1 MAHNYDQ
8 NLALS
13 NAVYGS
19 ASMAGVHED
28 WMERL
33 EDQNLLDREIE
44 FMPSTDAMEVRR
56 TSHKGL
62 TAPELATLMAY
73 TKIVLEDEI
82 LASDLPDDPYLADRL
97 INYFPTQMRERY
109 AEQMPKHRL
118 SREIVSTV
126 VVNQFVNSSGI
137 TCFHRLSSETG
148 AGAAD
153 VIRAQ
158 IAARAIFGAD
168 ELDQAIRGLDH
179 QIDAQ
184 AQTVLRMEVRT
195 LIERATRWLIN
206 NRSRPI
212 DIGAAVGQF
221 ADGVQTV
228 QRALPTLLTG
238 RDAEALAQRLKT
250 YRSAGVPDELGTAVA
265 ALSPAYAALT
275 IVQTAD
281 AGGPGSDQGR
291 RGAFRAGAAAGPG
304 PLAGPDHRAA
314 AGRPLADHGSGGVA
328 RRPAFG
334 ARPADRPGADQPPG
348 LERRRPG
355 PGRQLGEGERRRARL
370 GQAAAVDHRQPQR
383 PGPDLGRPPG
393 GPWSAAVEWAEVAIP
408 RSTDDAPSE
417 LAAARIALNRRR
429 RRSERNRDSGRRVM

>member
-1 MAHNYDQ
+1 
-8 NLALS
+8 
-13 NAVYGS
+13 
-19 ASMAGVHED
+19 
-28 WMERL
+28 
-33 EDQNLLDREIE
+33 
-44 FMPSTDAMEVRR
+44 
-56 TSHKGL
+56 
-62 TAPELATLMAY
+62 MAY

-82 LASDLPDDPYLADRL
+82 LASDLPDDSYLADRL

-168 ELDQAIRGLDH
+168 DMDQAIRSLDH

-228 QRALPTLLTG
+228 EHALPTLLTG
-238 RDAEALAQRLKT
+238 RDAEALAHRLKI

-275 IVQTAD
+275 IVQTAVREGLD
-281 AGGPGSDQGR
+281 LIQVADVHFGLGQRLGLDR
-291 RGAFRAGAAAGPG
+291 L
-304 PLAGPDHRAA
+304 LARIIELPRDDRWQTMARAA
-314 AGRPLADHGSGGVA
+314 LRDDLHSVHAQLTAQVLTNANASNASARDLVASWEKANLAVPDSVRLLRSITASRSDLA
-328 RRPAFG
+328 RTSVGLRVVRGLLPAVG
-334 ARPADRPGADQPPG
+334 
-348 LERRRPG
+348 
-355 PGRQLGEGERRRARL
+355 
-370 GQAAAVDHRQPQR
+370 
-383 PGPDLGRPPG
+383 
-393 GPWSAAVEWAEVAIP
+393 
-408 RSTDDAPSE
+408 
-417 LAAARIALNRRR
+417 
-429 RRSERNRDSGRRVM
+429 